1 MRSYLVRYLV
11 ACLIACAMTMFIA
24 QSDVFGNDRRA
35 FGNDRRALGREYDA
49 TGTQAVDAKYE
60 VWRDVARQRELPVK
74 VVAPGQLQANT
85 PVIVHSHG
93 LGGSV
98 EGGNT
103 WSEHWASHGYIVIHV
118 QHPGS
123 DESIWKT
130 KTGVQERVKA
140 FKQAANADN
149 LILRLQD
156 VSFVID
162 EMERRKTAGATVWKQ
177 ADLSRIGMSGHS
189 FGART
194 TLGICGQT
202 VPVRR
207 GAMKADPRV
216 KGCIAF
222 SPNANARI
230 GPLDQQFGSIK
241 VPVLSLT
248 GSLDADVIGD
258 GTKAEDRM
266 LPYEN
271 MPGPNKYL
279 AWFDGGDHAVFGGG
293 GGRRDNQRASTRDAE
308 IQRDVRA
315 LTLAFWD
322 AYLQDDKAA
331 REWLKR
337 DAARILAQNDIFK
350 SK

>member
-1 MRSYLVRYLV
+1 V
-11 ACLIACAMTMFIA
+11 ACLVACAMTLFIA
-24 QSDVFGNDRRA
+24 QSDAFASERRA
-35 FGNDRRALGREYDA
+35 FGNDRRAFGRTYETA
-49 TGTQAVDAKYE
+49 GTQAIDAKYE
-60 VWRDVARQRELPVK
+60 VWRDAKTQRELPVK
-74 VVAPGQLQANT
+74 IVAPRHLQDGM

-98 EGGNT
+98 EGGNL

-130 KTGVQERVKA
+130 KSGVQERVKA
-140 FKQAANADN
+140 FKQAANAEN

-162 EMERRKTAGATVWKQ
+162 EMERRKASGAAIWKQ
-177 ADLSRIGMSGHS
+177 ADMSRIGMSGHS

-194 TLGICGQT
+194 TLGICGQV

-207 GAMKADPRV
+207 GAMKSDSRV
-216 KGCIAF
+216 KSCIAF

-230 GPLDQQFGSIK
+230 GPLDQQFGGIK

-271 MPGPNKYL
+271 MAGPNKYL
-279 AWFDGGDHAVFGGG
+279 AWFDGGDHSVFGGG
-293 GGRRDNQRASTRDAE
+293 GGRRDNKRASIRDAE
-308 IQRDVRA
+308 IQRDVKA

-322 AYLQDDKAA
+322 AYLQEDKAA